1 MSHTLLVTPSPRGA
15 DSLSTR
21 FATEIAEGI
30 QVRTGGP
37 LTVRDLAANPP
48 PHITRAYI
56 QGRITAPEDRTPE
69 QVEAVN
75 VAQTFVDELK
85 AADVIV
91 LGSGMMNFGPPSQLK
106 AWFDHVT
113 WPRVTF
119 SYCDAGP
126 KGLLT
131 GKKVY
136 LVTATGG
143 VFSEGAWAPFDFQTN
158 YLLHPQ
164 FQANR
169 RSKTDPP
176 GPLSRGDLQDQHA
189 IAKCVQ
195 GGDAVI
201 SALSPNGLRVDAS
214 AQLQRRD
221 RRAPGDVLARAFI
234 TWCDE
239 RGVTRPQEVTR
250 PVLERYQRYLFLYRK
265 QNG

>member
-1 MSHTLLVTPSPRGA
+1 MSHTLLVTSSPRGA

-48 PHITRAYI
+48 PHITPAYI
-56 QGRITAPEDRTPE
+56 QGRITAPEDRTPG

-113 WPRVTF
+113 WPGVTF
-119 SYCDAGP
+119 SYGDAGP

-158 YLLHPQ
+158 YLLHLLG
-164 FQANR
+164 FIGL
-169 RSKTDPP
+169 TDVEVVRVE
-176 GPLSRGDLQDQHA
+176 GTVFGL
-189 IAKCVQ
+189 
-195 GGDAVI
+195 DAVKAVI
-201 SALSPNGLRVDAS
+201 ADTETAIKAL
-214 AQLQRRD
+214 
-221 RRAPGDVLARAFI
+221 LAKAA
-234 TWCDE
+234 
-239 RGVTRPQEVTR
+239 
-250 PVLERYQRYLFLYRK
+250 
-265 QNG
+265 

>member
-1 MSHTLLVTPSPRGA
+1 MSRTLLVTSSPRGA

-48 PHITRAYI
+48 PHITPAYI

-113 WPRVTF
+113 WPHVTF
-119 SYCDAGP
+119 GYGDAGP

-158 YLLHPQ
+158 YLLHLLG
-164 FQANR
+164 FIGL
-169 RSKTDPP
+169 TDVEVVRVEGTVF
-176 GPLSRGDLQDQHA
+176 GPDAAKAA
-189 IAKCVQ
+189 IANTETAIK
-195 GGDAVI
+195 
-201 SALSPNGLRVDAS
+201 AL
-214 AQLQRRD
+214 
-221 RRAPGDVLARAFI
+221 LAKAA
-234 TWCDE
+234 
-239 RGVTRPQEVTR
+239 
-250 PVLERYQRYLFLYRK
+250 
-265 QNG
+265 

>member
-1 MSHTLLVTPSPRGA
+1 MSHALLVTSSPRGA

-30 QVRTGGP
+30 QARSGGP
-37 LTVRDLAANPP
+37 LTVRDLATNPP
-48 PHITRAYI
+48 PHITPAYI

-106 AWFDHVT
+106 AWFDHVI
-113 WPRVTF
+113 WPGVTF
-119 SYCDAGP
+119 SYGDTGP

-136 LVTATGG
+136 LVAATGG

-158 YLLHPQ
+158 YLLHLLG
-164 FQANR
+164 FIGL
-169 RSKTDPP
+169 TDVEVVRVEGTVF
-176 GPLSRGDLQDQHA
+176 GPDAVRAA
-189 IAKCVQ
+189 IADTETAIK
-195 GGDAVI
+195 
-201 SALSPNGLRVDAS
+201 AL
-214 AQLQRRD
+214 
-221 RRAPGDVLARAFI
+221 LAKAA
-234 TWCDE
+234 
-239 RGVTRPQEVTR
+239 
-250 PVLERYQRYLFLYRK
+250 
-265 QNG
+265 